1 MHTLNAENRDML
13 KKERQEFILHQLNL
27 HNKVLSADLCRNMNV
42 SDDTIRRDLQEL
54 SQTGRLIK
62 VHGGALSKS
71 FHKAFDRQ
79 MVYSI
84 DSKHVIAQKTA
95 QLVQNGM
102 YILTAG
108 GTSIL
113 EFAKSLDPQLNAT
126 FFTCSLNA
134 AIEFAHHPSIEV
146 VMIGDKVS
154 KDSMLTTGANAVQTI
169 ESIQADLCILGINS
183 LDTSFGLSEND
194 WEVVQIK
201 KAMIKASK
209 KTICIGISEKLNS
222 QQKIKVA
229 NMDEIDILITEL
241 DPNHPTLAPFK
252 RQGITIY

>member
-1 MHTLNAENRDML
+1 ML

-27 HNKVLSADLCRNMNV
+27 HNKILCADLSNKMGV

-54 SQTGRLIK
+54 AQHDKLIK

-71 FHKAFDRQ
+71 FHTAFDRE
-79 MVYSI
+79 MVYNLE
-84 DSKHVIAQKTA
+84 DKHIIAQKTA
-95 QLVQNGM
+95 ALVQSGM
-102 YILTAG
+102 YILTSG

-113 EFAKSLDPQLNAT
+113 EFAKSLDPNLNAT

-134 AIEFAHHPSIEV
+134 SIEFAHHPSIEV

-154 KDSMLTTGANAVQTI
+154 KDSMLTTGASAVQTI

-183 LDTSFGLSEND
+183 LDTQFGLSEND

-229 NMDEIDILITEL
+229 NLNEIDILITEL
-241 DPNHPTLAPFK
+241 DPEDPTLLPFK
-252 RQGITIY
+252 HQGLTIY

>member
-1 MHTLNAENRDML
+1 ML

-27 HNKVLSADLCRNMNV
+27 HNKILCADLSNKMGV
-42 SDDTIRRDLQEL
+42 SDDTIRRDLLEL
-54 SQTGRLIK
+54 AQQDKIIK

-71 FHKAFDRQ
+71 FHTAFDRE
-79 MVYSI
+79 MVYNLE
-84 DSKHVIAQKTA
+84 DKHIIAQKA
-95 QLVQNGM
+95 AALVQSGM
-102 YILTAG
+102 YILTSG

-113 EFAKSLDPQLNAT
+113 EFAKSLDPNLNAT

-154 KDSMLTTGANAVQTI
+154 KDSMLTTGASAVQTI
-169 ESIQADLCILGINS
+169 ESVQADLCIMGINS
-183 LDTSFGLSEND
+183 LDTQFGLSEND

-229 NMDEIDILITEL
+229 NLDEIDILITEL
-241 DPNHPTLAPFK
+241 DPNDPKLMPFK
-252 RQGITIY
+252 HKGLTIY

>member
-1 MHTLNAENRDML
+1 ML

-27 HNKVLSADLCRNMNV
+27 HNKILCADLSNKMGV

-54 SQTGRLIK
+54 ALQDKLIK

-71 FHKAFDRQ
+71 FHTAFDRK
-79 MVYSI
+79 MVYNLEDKNI
-84 DSKHVIAQKTA
+84 IAQKTA
-95 QLVQNGM
+95 SLVQSGM
-102 YILTAG
+102 YILTSG

-113 EFAKSLDPQLNAT
+113 EFAKSLDPNLNAT

-154 KDSMLTTGANAVQTI
+154 KDSMLTTGASAVQTI

-183 LDTSFGLSEND
+183 LDTQFGLSEND

-229 NMDEIDILITEL
+229 NLDEIDILITEL
-241 DPNHPTLAPFK
+241 DPSNPKLLPFK
-252 RQGITIY
+252 HKGLTIY

>member
-1 MHTLNAENRDML
+1 ML

-27 HNKVLSADLCRNMNV
+27 HNKILCADLSNKMGV

-54 SQTGRLIK
+54 AQEDKLIK

-71 FHKAFDRQ
+71 FHTAFDRK
-79 MVYSI
+79 MVYNLEDKNI
-84 DSKHVIAQKTA
+84 IAQKTA
-95 QLVQNGM
+95 ALVQSGM
-102 YILTAG
+102 YILTSG

-113 EFAKSLDPQLNAT
+113 EFAKSLDTNLNAT

-154 KDSMLTTGANAVQTI
+154 KDSMLTTGASAVQTI

-183 LDTSFGLSEND
+183 LDTQFGLSEND

-229 NMDEIDILITEL
+229 NLDEIDILITEL
-241 DPNHPTLAPFK
+241 DPNDPRLLPFK
-252 RQGITIY
+252 HKGLTIY

>member
-1 MHTLNAENRDML
+1 ML

-27 HNKVLSADLCRNMNV
+27 HNKILCADLSTKMGV

-54 SQTGRLIK
+54 AQEDKLIK

-71 FHKAFDRQ
+71 FHTAFDRK
-79 MVYSI
+79 MVYNLEDKNI
-84 DSKHVIAQKTA
+84 IAQKTA
-95 QLVQNGM
+95 ALVQSGM
-102 YILTAG
+102 YILTSG

-113 EFAKSLDPQLNAT
+113 EFAKSLDTNLNAT

-154 KDSMLTTGANAVQTI
+154 KDSMLTTGASAVQTI

-183 LDTSFGLSEND
+183 LDTQFGLSEND

-229 NMDEIDILITEL
+229 NLDEIDILITEL
-241 DPNHPTLAPFK
+241 DPNDPTLLPFK
-252 RQGITIY
+252 HKGLTIY

>member
-1 MHTLNAENRDML
+1 ML

-27 HNKVLSADLCRNMNV
+27 HNKILCADLSTKMGV

-54 SQTGRLIK
+54 AQEDKLIK

-71 FHKAFDRQ
+71 FHTAFDRK
-79 MVYSI
+79 MVYNLE
-84 DSKHVIAQKTA
+84 DKHIIAQKTA
-95 QLVQNGM
+95 ALVQSGM
-102 YILTAG
+102 YILTSG

-113 EFAKSLDPQLNAT
+113 EFAKSLDTNLNAT

-154 KDSMLTTGANAVQTI
+154 KDSMLTTGASAVQTI

-183 LDTSFGLSEND
+183 LDTQFGLSEND

-229 NMDEIDILITEL
+229 NLDEIDILITEL
-241 DPNHPTLAPFK
+241 DPNDPILLPFK
-252 RQGITIY
+252 HKGLTIY

>member
-1 MHTLNAENRDML
+1 ML

-27 HNKVLSADLCRNMNV
+27 HNKILCADLSNKMGV
-42 SDDTIRRDLQEL
+42 SDDTIRRDLLEL
-54 SQTGRLIK
+54 AQQDKIIK

-71 FHKAFDRQ
+71 FHTAFDRE
-79 MVYSI
+79 MVYNLE
-84 DSKHVIAQKTA
+84 DKHIIAQKTA
-95 QLVQNGM
+95 ALVQSGM
-102 YILTAG
+102 YILTSG

-113 EFAKSLDPQLNAT
+113 EFAKSLDPNLNAT

-154 KDSMLTTGANAVQTI
+154 KDSMLTTGASAVQTI
-169 ESIQADLCILGINS
+169 ESVQADLCIMGINS
-183 LDTSFGLSEND
+183 LDTQFGLSEND

-229 NMDEIDILITEL
+229 NLDEIDILITEL
-241 DPNHPTLAPFK
+241 DPNDPTLLPFK
-252 RQGITIY
+252 HKGLTIY

>member
-1 MHTLNAENRDML
+1 ML

-27 HNKVLSADLCRNMNV
+27 HNKILCADLSNKMGV

-54 SQTGRLIK
+54 AQDDKLIK
-62 VHGGALSKS
+62 AHGGALSKS
-71 FHKAFDRQ
+71 FHTAFDRK
-79 MVYSI
+79 MVYNLEDKNI
-84 DSKHVIAQKTA
+84 IAQKTA
-95 QLVQNGM
+95 ALVQSGM
-102 YILTAG
+102 YILTSG

-113 EFAKSLDPQLNAT
+113 EFAKSLDTNLNAT

-154 KDSMLTTGANAVQTI
+154 KDSMLTTGASAVQTI

-183 LDTSFGLSEND
+183 LDTQFGLSEND

-229 NMDEIDILITEL
+229 NLDEIDILITEL
-241 DPNHPTLAPFK
+241 DPNDSRLLPFK
-252 RQGITIY
+252 HKGLTIY

>member
-1 MHTLNAENRDML
+1 ML

-27 HNKVLSADLCRNMNV
+27 HNKILCADLSNKMGV

-54 SQTGRLIK
+54 ALEDKLIK

-71 FHKAFDRQ
+71 FHTAFDRK
-79 MVYSI
+79 MVYNLE
-84 DSKHVIAQKTA
+84 DKHIIAQKTA
-95 QLVQNGM
+95 ALVQSGM
-102 YILTAG
+102 YILTSG

-113 EFAKSLDPQLNAT
+113 EFAKSLDSNLNAT
-126 FFTCSLNA
+126 FFTCSINA

-154 KDSMLTTGANAVQTI
+154 KDSMLTTGASAVQTI

-183 LDTSFGLSEND
+183 LDTQFGLSEND

-229 NMDEIDILITEL
+229 NLDEIDILITEL
-241 DPNHPTLAPFK
+241 DPNHPTLLPFK
-252 RQGITIY
+252 HKGLTIY

>member
-1 MHTLNAENRDML
+1 ML

-27 HNKVLSADLCRNMNV
+27 HNKILCADLSNKMGV

-54 SQTGRLIK
+54 AQHDKLIK

-71 FHKAFDRQ
+71 FHTAFDRE
-79 MVYSI
+79 MVYNLE
-84 DSKHVIAQKTA
+84 DKHIIAQKTA
-95 QLVQNGM
+95 ALVQSGM
-102 YILTAG
+102 YILTSG

-113 EFAKSLDPQLNAT
+113 EFAKSLDPNLNAT

-154 KDSMLTTGANAVQTI
+154 KDSMLTTGASAVQTI

-183 LDTSFGLSEND
+183 LDTQFGLSEND

-229 NMDEIDILITEL
+229 NLDEIDILITEL
-241 DPNHPTLAPFK
+241 DPNDPKLLPFK
-252 RQGITIY
+252 HKGLTIY

>member
-1 MHTLNAENRDML
+1 MLKTALML

-27 HNKVLSADLCRNMNV
+27 HNKVLSADLSSNMNV

-84 DSKHVIAQKTA
+84 ESKNVIAQKTA

-229 NMDEIDILITEL
+229 NMDDIDILITEL

>member
-1 MHTLNAENRDML
+1 ML
-13 KKERQEFILHQLNL
+13 KKERQEFILHQLDL
-27 HNKVLSADLCRNMNV
+27 HNKILCADLSNKMGV

-54 SQTGRLIK
+54 AQEDKLIK

-71 FHKAFDRQ
+71 FHTAFDRK
-79 MVYSI
+79 MVYNLE
-84 DSKHVIAQKTA
+84 DKHIIAQKTA
-95 QLVQNGM
+95 TLVQSGM
-102 YILTAG
+102 YILTSG

-113 EFAKSLDPQLNAT
+113 EFAKSLDPNLNAT

-154 KDSMLTTGANAVQTI
+154 KDSMLTTGASAVQTI

-183 LDTSFGLSEND
+183 LDTQFGLSEND

-229 NMDEIDILITEL
+229 NLDEIDILITEL
-241 DPNHPTLAPFK
+241 DPNDPTLLPFK
-252 RQGITIY
+252 HKGLTIY

>member
-1 MHTLNAENRDML
+1 ML

-27 HNKVLSADLCRNMNV
+27 HNKILCADLSNKMGV

-54 SQTGRLIK
+54 ALEDKLIK

-71 FHKAFDRQ
+71 FHTAFDRK
-79 MVYSI
+79 MVYNLE
-84 DSKHVIAQKTA
+84 DKHIIAQKTA
-95 QLVQNGM
+95 ALVQSGM
-102 YILTAG
+102 YILTSG

-113 EFAKSLDPQLNAT
+113 EFAKSLDSNLNAT

-154 KDSMLTTGANAVQTI
+154 KDSMLTTGASAVQTI

-183 LDTSFGLSEND
+183 LDTQFGLSEND

-229 NMDEIDILITEL
+229 NLDEIDILVTEL
-241 DPNHPTLAPFK
+241 DPDDPTLLPFK
-252 RQGITIY
+252 HKGLTIY

>member
-1 MHTLNAENRDML
+1 ML

-27 HNKVLSADLCRNMNV
+27 HNKILCADLSNKMGV

-54 SQTGRLIK
+54 AQEDKLIK

-71 FHKAFDRQ
+71 FHTAFDRK
-79 MVYSI
+79 MVYNLE
-84 DSKHVIAQKTA
+84 DKHIIAQKTA
-95 QLVQNGM
+95 ALVQSGM
-102 YILTAG
+102 YILTSG

-113 EFAKSLDPQLNAT
+113 EFAKSLDPNLNAT

-154 KDSMLTTGANAVQTI
+154 KDSMLTTGASAVQTI

-183 LDTSFGLSEND
+183 LDTQFGLSEND

-229 NMDEIDILITEL
+229 NLDEIDVLITEL
-241 DPNHPTLAPFK
+241 NPNDPSLLPFK
-252 RQGITIY
+252 HKGLTIY

>member
-1 MHTLNAENRDML
+1 ML

-27 HNKVLSADLCRNMNV
+27 HNKILCADLSNKMGV

-54 SQTGRLIK
+54 AQQEKLIK

-71 FHKAFDRQ
+71 FHTAFDRE
-79 MVYSI
+79 MVYNLE
-84 DSKHVIAQKTA
+84 DKHIIAQKTA
-95 QLVQNGM
+95 ALVQSGM
-102 YILTAG
+102 YILTSG

-113 EFAKSLDPQLNAT
+113 EFAKSLDPNLNAT

-154 KDSMLTTGANAVQTI
+154 KDSMLTTGASAVQTI
-169 ESIQADLCILGINS
+169 ESVQADLCIMGINS
-183 LDTSFGLSEND
+183 LDTQFGLSEND

-229 NMDEIDILITEL
+229 NLDEIDILITEL
-241 DPNHPTLAPFK
+241 DPNDPKLLPFK
-252 RQGITIY
+252 HKGLTIY

>member
-1 MHTLNAENRDML
+1 ML

-27 HNKVLSADLCRNMNV
+27 HNKILCADLSNKMGV

-54 SQTGRLIK
+54 AQEDKLIK

-71 FHKAFDRQ
+71 FHTAFDRK
-79 MVYSI
+79 MVYNLE
-84 DSKHVIAQKTA
+84 DKHIIAQKTA
-95 QLVQNGM
+95 ALVQSGL
-102 YILTAG
+102 YILTSG

-113 EFAKSLDPQLNAT
+113 EFAKSLDTNLNAT

-154 KDSMLTTGANAVQTI
+154 KDSMLTTGASAVQTI

-183 LDTSFGLSEND
+183 LDTQFGLSEND

-229 NMDEIDILITEL
+229 NLDEIDILITEL
-241 DPNHPTLAPFK
+241 DPNDPRLLPFK
-252 RQGITIY
+252 HKGLTIY

>member
-1 MHTLNAENRDML
+1 ML

-27 HNKVLSADLCRNMNV
+27 HNKILCADLSNKMGV

-54 SQTGRLIK
+54 AQDDKLIK

-71 FHKAFDRQ
+71 FHTAFDRK
-79 MVYSI
+79 MVYNLEDKNI
-84 DSKHVIAQKTA
+84 IAQKTA
-95 QLVQNGM
+95 ALVQSGM
-102 YILTAG
+102 YILTSG

-113 EFAKSLDPQLNAT
+113 EFAKSLDTNLNAT

-154 KDSMLTTGANAVQTI
+154 KDSMLTTGASAVQTI

-183 LDTSFGLSEND
+183 LDTQFGLSEND

-222 QQKIKVA
+222 QQKIKVT
-229 NMDEIDILITEL
+229 NLDEIDILITEL
-241 DPNHPTLAPFK
+241 DPNDPVLLPFK
-252 RQGITIY
+252 QKGLTIY

>member
-1 MHTLNAENRDML
+1 ML

-27 HNKVLSADLCRNMNV
+27 HNKILCADLSNKMGV

-54 SQTGRLIK
+54 AQEDKLIK

-71 FHKAFDRQ
+71 FHTAFDRK
-79 MVYSI
+79 MVYNLE
-84 DSKHVIAQKTA
+84 DKHIIAQKTA
-95 QLVQNGM
+95 ALVQSGM
-102 YILTAG
+102 YILTSG

-113 EFAKSLDPQLNAT
+113 EFAKSLDTNLNAT

-154 KDSMLTTGANAVQTI
+154 KDSMLTTGASAVQTI

-183 LDTSFGLSEND
+183 LDTQFGLSEND

-201 KAMIKASK
+201 KAMINASK

-229 NMDEIDILITEL
+229 NLDEIDILVTEL
-241 DPNHPTLAPFK
+241 DPDDPTLLPFK
-252 RQGITIY
+252 HKGLTIY

>member
-1 MHTLNAENRDML
+1 ML

-27 HNKVLSADLCRNMNV
+27 HNKILCADISNKMGV

-54 SQTGRLIK
+54 AQDDKLIK

-71 FHKAFDRQ
+71 FHTAFDRK
-79 MVYSI
+79 MVYNLEDKNI
-84 DSKHVIAQKTA
+84 IAQKTA
-95 QLVQNGM
+95 ALVQSGM
-102 YILTAG
+102 YILTSG

-113 EFAKSLDPQLNAT
+113 EFAKSLDSNLNAT

-154 KDSMLTTGANAVQTI
+154 KDSMLTTGASAVQTI

-183 LDTSFGLSEND
+183 LDTQFGLSEND

-229 NMDEIDILITEL
+229 NLDEIDILITEL
-241 DPNHPTLAPFK
+241 DPNDPILLPFK
-252 RQGITIY
+252 HKGLTIY

>member
-1 MHTLNAENRDML
+1 ML

-27 HNKVLSADLCRNMNV
+27 HNKILCADLSNKMGV

-54 SQTGRLIK
+54 ALEDKLIK

-71 FHKAFDRQ
+71 FHTAFDRK
-79 MVYSI
+79 MVYNLEDKNI
-84 DSKHVIAQKTA
+84 IAQKTA
-95 QLVQNGM
+95 ALVQSGM
-102 YILTAG
+102 YILTSG

-113 EFAKSLDPQLNAT
+113 EFAKSLDSNLNAT

-154 KDSMLTTGANAVQTI
+154 KDSMLTTGASAVQTI

-183 LDTSFGLSEND
+183 LDTQFGLSEND

-229 NMDEIDILITEL
+229 NLDEIDILITEL
-241 DPNHPTLAPFK
+241 DPNDSRLLPFK
-252 RQGITIY
+252 HKGLTIY

>member
-1 MHTLNAENRDML
+1 ML

-27 HNKVLSADLCRNMNV
+27 HNKILCADLSNKMGV

-54 SQTGRLIK
+54 AQDDKLIK

-71 FHKAFDRQ
+71 FHTAFDRK
-79 MVYSI
+79 MVYNLEDKNI
-84 DSKHVIAQKTA
+84 IAQKTA
-95 QLVQNGM
+95 TLVQSGM
-102 YILTAG
+102 YILTSG

-113 EFAKSLDPQLNAT
+113 EFAKSLDSNLNAT

-154 KDSMLTTGANAVQTI
+154 KDSMLTTGASAVQTI

-183 LDTSFGLSEND
+183 LDTQFGLSEND

-209 KTICIGISEKLNS
+209 KSICIGISEKLNS

-229 NMDEIDILITEL
+229 NLDEIDILITEL
-241 DPNHPTLAPFK
+241 DPNHPTLLPFK
-252 RQGITIY
+252 HKGLTIY

>member
-1 MHTLNAENRDML
+1 ML

-27 HNKVLSADLCRNMNV
+27 HNKILCADLSNKMGV

-54 SQTGRLIK
+54 ALEDKLIK

-71 FHKAFDRQ
+71 FHTAFDRK
-79 MVYSI
+79 MVYNLE
-84 DSKHVIAQKTA
+84 DKHIIAQKTA
-95 QLVQNGM
+95 ALVQSGM
-102 YILTAG
+102 YILTSG

-113 EFAKSLDPQLNAT
+113 EFAKSLDSNLNAT

-154 KDSMLTTGANAVQTI
+154 KDSMLTTGASAMQTI

-183 LDTSFGLSEND
+183 LDTQFGLSEND

-229 NMDEIDILITEL
+229 NLDEIDILITEL
-241 DPNHPTLAPFK
+241 DPNDPKLLPFK
-252 RQGITIY
+252 HKGLTIY

>member
-1 MHTLNAENRDML
+1 ML

-27 HNKVLSADLCRNMNV
+27 HNKILCADLSNKMGL

-54 SQTGRLIK
+54 ALEDKLIK

-71 FHKAFDRQ
+71 FHTAFDRK
-79 MVYSI
+79 MVYNLE
-84 DSKHVIAQKTA
+84 DKHIIAQKTA
-95 QLVQNGM
+95 ALVQSGM
-102 YILTAG
+102 YILTSG

-113 EFAKSLDPQLNAT
+113 EFAKSLDSNLNAT

-154 KDSMLTTGANAVQTI
+154 KDSMLTTGASAVQTI

-183 LDTSFGLSEND
+183 LDTQFGLSEND

-229 NMDEIDILITEL
+229 NLDEIDILITEL
-241 DPNHPTLAPFK
+241 DPNDPTLLPFK
-252 RQGITIY
+252 HKGLTIY

>member
-1 MHTLNAENRDML
+1 ML

-27 HNKVLSADLCRNMNV
+27 HNKILCADLSNKMGV

-54 SQTGRLIK
+54 AQEDKLIK

-71 FHKAFDRQ
+71 FHTAFDRK
-79 MVYSI
+79 MVYNLEDKNI
-84 DSKHVIAQKTA
+84 IAQKTA
-95 QLVQNGM
+95 ALVQSGM
-102 YILTAG
+102 YILTSG

-113 EFAKSLDPQLNAT
+113 EFAKSLDPNLNAT

-154 KDSMLTTGANAVQTI
+154 KDSMLTTGASAVQTI

-183 LDTSFGLSEND
+183 LDTQFGLSEND

-229 NMDEIDILITEL
+229 NLDEIDILITEL
-241 DPNHPTLAPFK
+241 DPNDPTLLPFK
-252 RQGITIY
+252 HKGLTIY

>member
-1 MHTLNAENRDML
+1 ML

-27 HNKVLSADLCRNMNV
+27 HNKILCADLSNKMGV

-54 SQTGRLIK
+54 AQGDKLIK

-71 FHKAFDRQ
+71 FHTAFDRK
-79 MVYSI
+79 MVYNLE
-84 DSKHVIAQKTA
+84 DKHIIAQKTA
-95 QLVQNGM
+95 ALVQSGM
-102 YILTAG
+102 YILTSG

-113 EFAKSLDPQLNAT
+113 EFAQSLDTNLNAT

-146 VMIGDKVS
+146 VMIGDKVA
-154 KDSMLTTGANAVQTI
+154 KDSMLTTGASAVQTI

-183 LDTSFGLSEND
+183 LDTQFGLSEND

-222 QQKIKVA
+222 QQKIKVT
-229 NMDEIDILITEL
+229 NLDEIDILITEL
-241 DPNHPTLAPFK
+241 DPNDPVLLPFK
-252 RQGITIY
+252 QKGLTIY

>member
-1 MHTLNAENRDML
+1 ML

-27 HNKVLSADLCRNMNV
+27 HNKILCADLSDMMDV

-54 SQTGRLIK
+54 AQEEKLIK

-71 FHKAFDRQ
+71 FHTAFDRK
-79 MVYSI
+79 MVYNLEDKNI
-84 DSKHVIAQKTA
+84 IAQKTA
-95 QLVQNGM
+95 ALVQSGM
-102 YILTAG
+102 YILTSG

-113 EFAKSLDPQLNAT
+113 EFAKSLDPNLNAT

-154 KDSMLTTGANAVQTI
+154 KDSMLTTGASAVQTI

-183 LDTSFGLSEND
+183 LDTQFGLSEND

-229 NMDEIDILITEL
+229 NLDEIDILITEL
-241 DPNHPTLAPFK
+241 DPKDPTLLPFK
-252 RQGITIY
+252 HKGLTIY

>member
-1 MHTLNAENRDML
+1 ML

-27 HNKVLSADLCRNMNV
+27 HNKVLCADLSNMMGV

-54 SQTGRLIK
+54 AQEEKLIK

-71 FHKAFDRQ
+71 FHTAFDRE
-79 MVYSI
+79 MVYNLE
-84 DSKHVIAQKTA
+84 DKHIIAQKTA
-95 QLVQNGM
+95 ALVQSGM
-102 YILTAG
+102 YILTSG

-113 EFAKSLDPQLNAT
+113 EFAKSLDPNLNAT

-134 AIEFAHHPSIEV
+134 AIEFAHHSSIEV

-154 KDSMLTTGANAVQTI
+154 KDSMLTTGASAVQTI

-183 LDTSFGLSEND
+183 LDTQFGLSEND

-229 NMDEIDILITEL
+229 NLDEIDILITEL
-241 DPNHPTLAPFK
+241 DPNDSRLLSFK
-252 RQGITIY
+252 HKGLTIY

>member
-1 MHTLNAENRDML
+1 ML
-13 KKERQEFILHQLNL
+13 KQERQEFILHQLNL
-27 HNKVLSADLCRNMNV
+27 HNKILCADLSNKMGV

-54 SQTGRLIK
+54 AQQDKLIK

-71 FHKAFDRQ
+71 FHTAFDRE
-79 MVYSI
+79 MVYNLE
-84 DSKHVIAQKTA
+84 DKHIIAQKTA
-95 QLVQNGM
+95 ALVQSGM
-102 YILTAG
+102 YILTSG

-113 EFAKSLDPQLNAT
+113 EFAKSLDPNLNAT

-134 AIEFAHHPSIEV
+134 AIEFAHHPGIEV
-146 VMIGDKVS
+146 VMIGDKIS
-154 KDSMLTTGANAVQTI
+154 KDAMLTTGASAVQTI
-169 ESIQADLCILGINS
+169 ESVQADLCIMGINS
-183 LDTSFGLSEND
+183 LDTQFGLSEND

-229 NMDEIDILITEL
+229 NLDEIDILITEL
-241 DPNHPTLAPFK
+241 DPNDPKLLPFK
-252 RQGITIY
+252 ELGISII

>member
-1 MHTLNAENRDML
+1 ML
-13 KKERQEFILHQLNL
+13 KKERQDFILHQLNL
-27 HNKVLSADLCRNMNV
+27 HNKILCADLSNKMGV

-54 SQTGRLIK
+54 AQGDKLIK

-71 FHKAFDRQ
+71 FHTAFDRK
-79 MVYSI
+79 MVYNLE
-84 DSKHVIAQKTA
+84 DKHIIAQKTA
-95 QLVQNGM
+95 ALVQSGM
-102 YILTAG
+102 YILTSG

-113 EFAKSLDPQLNAT
+113 EFAQSLDANLNAT

-154 KDSMLTTGANAVQTI
+154 KDSMLTTGASAVQTI
-169 ESIQADLCILGINS
+169 ESVQADLCILGINS
-183 LDTSFGLSEND
+183 LDTQFGLSEND

-229 NMDEIDILITEL
+229 NLDEIDILITEL
-241 DPNHPTLAPFK
+241 DPSDPKLLPFK
-252 RQGITIY
+252 HKGLTIY

>member
-1 MHTLNAENRDML
+1 ML

-27 HNKVLSADLCRNMNV
+27 HNKILCADLSNKMGV

-54 SQTGRLIK
+54 AQEDKLIK

-71 FHKAFDRQ
+71 FHTAFDRK
-79 MVYSI
+79 MVYNLE
-84 DSKHVIAQKTA
+84 DKHIIAQKTA
-95 QLVQNGM
+95 ALVQSGM
-102 YILTAG
+102 YILTSG

-113 EFAKSLDPQLNAT
+113 EFAKSLDPNLNAT

-154 KDSMLTTGANAVQTI
+154 KDSMLTTGASAVQTI

-183 LDTSFGLSEND
+183 LDTQFGLSEND

-229 NMDEIDILITEL
+229 NLDEIDILITEL
-241 DPNHPTLAPFK
+241 DPEDSFLLPFK
-252 RQGITIY
+252 HKGLTIY

>member
-1 MHTLNAENRDML
+1 ML

-27 HNKVLSADLCRNMNV
+27 HNKILCADLSNMMGV

-54 SQTGRLIK
+54 AQEDKLIK

-71 FHKAFDRQ
+71 FHTAFDRK
-79 MVYSI
+79 MVYNLE
-84 DSKHVIAQKTA
+84 DKHIIAQKTA
-95 QLVQNGM
+95 TLVQSGM
-102 YILTAG
+102 YILTSG

-113 EFAKSLDPQLNAT
+113 EFAKSLDPNLNAT

-154 KDSMLTTGANAVQTI
+154 KDSMLTTGASAVQTI

-183 LDTSFGLSEND
+183 LDTQFGLSEND

-229 NMDEIDILITEL
+229 NLDEIDILITEL
-241 DPNHPTLAPFK
+241 NPNDSKLLPFK
-252 RQGITIY
+252 HKGLTIY

>member
-1 MHTLNAENRDML
+1 ML

-27 HNKVLSADLCRNMNV
+27 HNKILCADLSNKMGV

-54 SQTGRLIK
+54 AQDDKLIK

-71 FHKAFDRQ
+71 FHTAFDRK
-79 MVYSI
+79 MVYNLEDKNI
-84 DSKHVIAQKTA
+84 IAQKTA
-95 QLVQNGM
+95 ALVQSGM
-102 YILTAG
+102 YILTSG

-113 EFAKSLDPQLNAT
+113 EFAKSLDTNLNAT

-154 KDSMLTTGANAVQTI
+154 KDSMLTTGASAVQTI

-183 LDTSFGLSEND
+183 LDTQFGLSEND

-209 KTICIGISEKLNS
+209 KTVCIGISEKLNS

-229 NMDEIDILITEL
+229 NLDEIDILITEL
-241 DPNHPTLAPFK
+241 DPNDPILLPFK
-252 RQGITIY
+252 HKGITIY

>member
-1 MHTLNAENRDML
+1 ML

-27 HNKVLSADLCRNMNV
+27 HNKVLSADLSSNMNV

-84 DSKHVIAQKTA
+84 ESKNIIAQKTA

-134 AIEFAHHPSIEV
+134 AIEFSHHPSIEV

>member
-1 MHTLNAENRDML
+1 ML

-27 HNKVLSADLCRNMNV
+27 HNKILCADLSNKMGV

-54 SQTGRLIK
+54 AQQDKIIK

-71 FHKAFDRQ
+71 FHTAFDRE
-79 MVYSI
+79 MVYNLE
-84 DSKHVIAQKTA
+84 DKHIIAQKTA
-95 QLVQNGM
+95 ALVQSGM
-102 YILTAG
+102 YILTSG

-113 EFAKSLDPQLNAT
+113 EFAKSLDPNLNAT

-154 KDSMLTTGANAVQTI
+154 KDSMLTTGASAVQTI

-183 LDTSFGLSEND
+183 LDTQFGLSEND

-229 NMDEIDILITEL
+229 NLDEIDILITEL
-241 DPNHPTLAPFK
+241 DPNDPGLLPFK
-252 RQGITIY
+252 HKGLTIY

>member
-1 MHTLNAENRDML
+1 ML

-27 HNKVLSADLCRNMNV
+27 HNKILCADLSNKMGV

-54 SQTGRLIK
+54 AQDDKLIK

-71 FHKAFDRQ
+71 FHTAFDRK
-79 MVYSI
+79 MVYNLEDKNI
-84 DSKHVIAQKTA
+84 IAQKTA
-95 QLVQNGM
+95 ALVQSGM
-102 YILTAG
+102 YILTSG

-113 EFAKSLDPQLNAT
+113 EFAKSLDSNLNAT

-154 KDSMLTTGANAVQTI
+154 KDSMLTTGASAVQTI

-183 LDTSFGLSEND
+183 LDTQFGLSEND

-229 NMDEIDILITEL
+229 NLDEIDILITEL
-241 DPNHPTLAPFK
+241 DPNDPTLLPFK
-252 RQGITIY
+252 HKGLTIY

>member
-1 MHTLNAENRDML
+1 ML

-27 HNKVLSADLCRNMNV
+27 HNKILCADLSNMMGV

-54 SQTGRLIK
+54 AQEDKLIK

-71 FHKAFDRQ
+71 FHTAFDRK
-79 MVYSI
+79 MVYNLE
-84 DSKHVIAQKTA
+84 DKHIIAQKTA
-95 QLVQNGM
+95 ALVQSGM
-102 YILTAG
+102 YILTSG

-113 EFAKSLDPQLNAT
+113 EFAKSLDPYLNAT

-154 KDSMLTTGANAVQTI
+154 KDSMLTTGASAMQTI

-183 LDTSFGLSEND
+183 LDTQFGLSEND

-229 NMDEIDILITEL
+229 NLDEIDILITEL
-241 DPNHPTLAPFK
+241 DPNDSRLLPFK
-252 RQGITIY
+252 HKGLTIY

>member
-1 MHTLNAENRDML
+1 ML

-27 HNKVLSADLCRNMNV
+27 HNKILCADLSNMMGV

-54 SQTGRLIK
+54 AQEDKLIK

-71 FHKAFDRQ
+71 FHTAFDRK
-79 MVYSI
+79 MVYNLE
-84 DSKHVIAQKTA
+84 DKHIIAQKTA
-95 QLVQNGM
+95 ALVQSGM
-102 YILTAG
+102 YILTSG

-113 EFAKSLDPQLNAT
+113 EFAKSLDPNLNAT

-154 KDSMLTTGANAVQTI
+154 KDSMLTTGASAVQTI

-183 LDTSFGLSEND
+183 LDTQFGLSEND

-229 NMDEIDILITEL
+229 NLDEIDILITEL
-241 DPNHPTLAPFK
+241 DPNHPTLLPFK
-252 RQGITIY
+252 HKGLTIY

>member
-1 MHTLNAENRDML
+1 ML

-27 HNKVLSADLCRNMNV
+27 HNKILCADLSNKMGV

-54 SQTGRLIK
+54 AQEDKLIK

-71 FHKAFDRQ
+71 FHTAFDRK
-79 MVYSI
+79 MVYNLEN
-84 DSKHVIAQKTA
+84 KHIIAQKTA
-95 QLVQNGM
+95 ALVQSGM
-102 YILTAG
+102 YILTSG

-113 EFAKSLDPQLNAT
+113 EFAKSLDPNLNAT

-154 KDSMLTTGANAVQTI
+154 KDSMLATGASAVQTI

-183 LDTSFGLSEND
+183 LDTQFGLSEND

-229 NMDEIDILITEL
+229 NLDEIDILITEL
-241 DPNHPTLAPFK
+241 DPEDPLLLPFK
-252 RQGITIY
+252 HKGLTIY

>member
-1 MHTLNAENRDML
+1 ML

-27 HNKVLSADLCRNMNV
+27 HNKILCVDLSNKMGV

-54 SQTGRLIK
+54 AQQDKIIK

-71 FHKAFDRQ
+71 FHTAFDRE
-79 MVYSI
+79 MVYNLE
-84 DSKHVIAQKTA
+84 DKHIIAQKA
-95 QLVQNGM
+95 AALVQSGM
-102 YILTAG
+102 YILTSD

-113 EFAKSLDPQLNAT
+113 EFAKSLDPNLNVT

-154 KDSMLTTGANAVQTI
+154 KDSMLTTGASAVQTI
-169 ESIQADLCILGINS
+169 ESIQADLCIMGINS
-183 LDTSFGLSEND
+183 LDAQFGLSEND

-229 NMDEIDILITEL
+229 NLDEIDILITEL
-241 DPNHPTLAPFK
+241 DPNDPRLLPFK
-252 RQGITIY
+252 HKGLTIY